1 MRSFFRER
9 GKMARKKYKPRPKK
23 LMSEGKRRRLMNWV
37 ESKVRE
43 GLPKDKGR
51 AKSPA
56 MTNSYGKVIQLSKKG
71 R

>member
-1 MRSFFRER
+1 
-9 GKMARKKYKPRPKK
+9 
-23 LMSEGKRRRLMNWV
+23 MSEGKRRRLINWV